1 MENFEELLN
10 TSTLEEKDGVVK
22 GVIVRK
28 TKDGVLVD
36 LKRKAERFIPKNEFL
51 WDEWENI
58 KDGDEIS
65 VYVEGNKISYANAR
79 RLIALDELIQFY
91 KKATAIEVKV
101 TKEVKGGYLLNY
113 KGIELFMP
121 KALAGKPGLKKD
133 DMVKGIIKSVKED
146 EKKVIFSVADYLKL
160 LKEFALTNFFNT
172 KKVGDIVSG
181 DIRKII
187 DKGVFVNV
195 EEVECFVPFSELT
208 YKRVKSPDEL
218 FKVGDLVKAKII
230 EIKPETKKVT
240 LSIKALEE
248 NPWERFLR
256 KYKENDKVKG
266 IVRNIIDSGVFVE
279 IEDGVDGFLHVSE
292 MSWTER
298 IKSPKKYF
306 KIGDYVECIIKR
318 IDRDNKKISLS
329 FKDLLPNP
337 WEEFLSLHNI
347 GSLMKV
353 KIKKVIEPGIVLEL
367 ENGLEGFVPNENI
380 SWKYVE
386 DAKKMLKEGDEI
398 NVKLITGDVSR
409 KKLVFSIKDLTDD
422 PWETFASSKKVGDEV
437 DGIIKGINEKL
448 IIVELAPNVEGIVKK
463 SEFQKERK
471 EQLPTEGER
480 LSFII
485 KEIDNQKKRFVLS
498 HLDLLKKRDEEA
510 LAELKKNN
518 TAKVTLGDFFKN
530 RS

>member
-10 TSTLEEKDGVVK
+10 TSTLENKAGVVK

-28 TKDGVLVD
+28 TKDGVLID
-36 LKRKAERFIPKNEFL
+36 LKSKAERFISKNEFL
-51 WDEWENI
+51 LDEWESI

-65 VYVEGNKISYANAR
+65 VYVDGNKISYANAR
-79 RLIALDELIQFY
+79 RLITLNELVQFY
-91 KKATAIEVKV
+91 KNATPIEAKV

-113 KGIELFMP
+113 KGVELFMP
-121 KALAGKPGLKKD
+121 KALAGKTELKKD
-133 DMVKGIIKSVKED
+133 DMVKGIIKSVE
-146 EKKVIFSVADYLKL
+146 EGKKIIFSIAGYLNM
-160 LKEFALTNFFNT
+160 LKELALTSFFNT
-172 KKVGDIVSG
+172 KKVGDIVLG

-187 DKGVFVNV
+187 DKGIFVNV
-195 EEVECFVPFSELT
+195 EDVDCFVPFSELT
-208 YKRVKSPDEL
+208 YKRINTPDEL
-218 FKVGDLVKAKII
+218 FKVGDSVKAKII

-256 KYKENDKVKG
+256 NNKENDKVKG
-266 IVRNIIDSGVFVE
+266 IVRNIIDTGVFVE

-292 MSWTER
+292 ISWTER

-318 IDRDNKKISLS
+318 IDKDNKKISLS

-337 WEEFLSLHNI
+337 WEEFLSDHNI
-347 GSLMKV
+347 GSIMKV

-380 SWKYVE
+380 SWKYIE
-386 DAKKMLKEGDEI
+386 DAKKMLKECDEI
-398 NVKLITGDVSR
+398 NVKLIAGDVSR
-409 KKLVFSIKDLTDD
+409 KKLVFSIKDLTED
-422 PWETFASSKKVGDEV
+422 PWETFALSKKVGDEV

-448 IIVELAPNVEGIVKK
+448 IIVELAPYVEGIVKK

-471 EQLPTEGER
+471 EQLPSEGER

-518 TAKVTLGDFFKN
+518 TVKVTLGDFFKK
-530 RS
+530 